1 MLHVYNS
8 AIVTQ
13 VSMVSKRKGKTS
25 GQPDLCTVT
34 INIRSRCCPSKLRK
48 GNGETWMNDLIWAGI
63 WAMFL
68 KNAVEIAQ
76 VMGIALAWLIFA
88 LMCVAQLGKLYDWI
102 KQECDLERLLDTPQ
116 KREDTKLEGTTFD
129 FPEPEEGKRRDKMCP
144 TCGQKYPATR
154 ARRCQYDD
162 DCLIMDL
169 ANFPLDL
176 NKAELEEIIDRKLSN
191 HVADDLFDI
200 IDEHGVDAIRHWE
213 YIRTQCITGQDPE
226 WRTKGPIDPQ
236 FAAIPTVNAMKMLLD
251 VLFPSS
257 PIAKDEDAA

>member
-1 MLHVYNS
+1 MGES
-8 AIVTQ
+8 
-13 VSMVSKRKGKTS
+13 SMDDFIWVFVW
-25 GQPDLCTVT
+25 CF
-34 INIRSRCCPSKLRK
+34 
-48 GNGETWMNDLIWAGI
+48 IWAHI
-63 WAMFL
+63 
-68 KNAVEIAQ
+68 VDIAQ
-76 VMGIALAWLIFA
+76 MMGFALVLLIFA
-88 LMCVAQLGKLYDWI
+88 LMCLAQLGKLYDWI
-102 KQECDLERLLDTPQ
+102 KQECNLERLLDTPQ

-144 TCGQKYPATR
+144 TCGQKYPATC

-176 NKAELEEIIDRKLSN
+176 NKAELEEIIDRKLS
-191 HVADDLFDI
+191 HRVADDLFDI

-226 WRTKGPIDPQ
+226 WDTTSPIDPQ
-236 FAAIPTVNAMKMLLD
+236 FDRIPTVNAMGMLLD
-251 VLFPSS
+251 VLFPAH